1 MLARLN
7 DAQGSKR
14 EREKAIALDPKL
26 GLAYNALGM
35 IYVQEGQVSEAEAA
49 FQKAIRV
56 DPQYAEAKSNLGAL
70 YAKLGRNAEA
80 GALFEEAVEDSPP
93 VPAVL
98 SELGPGSCQPGQS
111 E

>member
-1 MLARLN
+1 VLARLN

-49 FQKAIRV
+49 FQRRFALIRNMPKPRV
-56 DPQYAEAKSNLGAL
+56 TWAPSMPSWEGMPKQWPFSRRPLRIL
-70 YAKLGRNAEA
+70 PSTRSLI
-80 GALFEEAVEDSPP
+80 
-93 VPAVL
+93 
-98 SELGPGSCQPGQS
+98 
-111 E
+111 